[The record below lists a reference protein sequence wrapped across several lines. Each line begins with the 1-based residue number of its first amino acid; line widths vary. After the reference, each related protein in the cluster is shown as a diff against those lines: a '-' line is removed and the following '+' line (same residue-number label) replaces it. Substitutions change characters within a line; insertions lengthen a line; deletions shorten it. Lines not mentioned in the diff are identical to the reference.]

1 MPPADEVPHLR
12 IARPVS
18 DLMRAGDMY
27 CRGLG
32 LRVLGTFE
40 DHDGFDGV
48 MLGVPGAD
56 YHFEFTRFRRD
67 PVPPSPTVE
76 DLVVLY
82 VPDEAHWRA
91 WCARVLAA
99 GFREVAAFNPY
110 WAARGRTYEDGDG
123 YRIVLERAKWDD
135 GHSRHATILPR
146 TVPMRV
152 VTPRLH
158 HILDFVTVAAFAL
171 APTFVPLS
179 GSAAVL
185 AYALAIVHL
194 AVTLATR
201 FPGADRRPL
210 SLRAHGTL
218 EAIVGIALIALP
230 FAAGWVDRARLFS
243 VVAGVAIL
251 AIGAISRYEVEGH
264 SSANAAVRG

>member
-1 MPPADEVPHLR
+1 MR
-12 IARPVS
+12 I
-18 DLMRAGDMY
+18 
-27 CRGLG
+27 
-32 LRVLGTFE
+32 
-40 DHDGFDGV
+40 
-48 MLGVPGAD
+48 
-56 YHFEFTRFRRD
+56 
-67 PVPPSPTVE
+67 
-76 DLVVLY
+76 
-82 VPDEAHWRA
+82 
-91 WCARVLAA
+91 
-99 GFREVAAFNPY
+99 
-110 WAARGRTYEDGDG
+110 
-123 YRIVLERAKWDD
+123 
-135 GHSRHATILPR
+135 
-146 TVPMRV
+146 

-179 GSAAVL
+179 GSAAAL

-201 FPGADRRPL
+201 FPGAGRRPL

-251 AIGAISRYEVEGH
+251 AIGAISRYEV
-264 SSANAAVRG
+264 